1 MTGFR
6 LNIKSG
12 SWFFNTGF
20 KSTLAKTKQ
29 KWSWICCVCVCV
41 VGGGYFDFLFFF
53 LTPQI
58 KLLAILTPLSRR
70 RHATHCKSE
79 NVRWNIDEK
88 LFRRRRLPWIMDWG
102 CRVHARPV
110 AGAVTYHAVFVV
122 DGTGVVS
129 AKHLI
134 IKWVWKNEAKTKVPK
149 TCNILFGQQGAAKTG
164 CKKTKID
171 WLSIPNE
178 ALHFVLV
185 KMSNKNNS
193 KGSNVHFVKLGLN
206 LSNDVHEIMGVATV

>member
-1 MTGFR
+1 M
-6 LNIKSG
+6 
-12 SWFFNTGF
+12 
-20 KSTLAKTKQ
+20 
-29 KWSWICCVCVCV
+29 CVCV
-41 VGGGYFDFLFFF
+41 VGGVILIFFFF

-88 LFRRRRLPWIMDWG
+88 LFRRRRLPWIMDSG

-134 IKWVWKNEAKTKVPK
+134 IKWWSLKKMRQRQKYQKHIIYCLASRGQPK
-149 TCNILFGQQGAAKTG
+149 LVARRLKLTG
-164 CKKTKID
+164 CRYRTKRYILC
-171 WLSIPNE
+171 W
-178 ALHFVLV
+178 
-185 KMSNKNNS
+185 
-193 KGSNVHFVKLGLN
+193 
-206 LSNDVHEIMGVATV
+206 